1 MIKITFVEPGGAQH
15 VVEAEPGISLME
27 VARNGD
33 IPGIDAECGG
43 ACACATCHVYL
54 DERLLHLV
62 GPAIGTE
69 RELLE
74 FTDCFQ
80 EASRLSCQVGIT
92 ENMRDLVVTL
102 PESQGY

>member
-1 MIKITFVEPGGAQH
+1 MIKIVFVAPGGTRH
-15 VVEAEPGISLME
+15 VVEAAPGISLME
-27 VARNGD
+27 AARNGD

-54 DERLLHLV
+54 DEDLLHLV
-62 GPAIGTE
+62 GPATGTE

-80 EASRLSCQVGIT
+80 EASRLSCQVSIS
-92 ENMRDLVVTL
+92 EAMRDLVVTL
-102 PESQGY
+102 PENQGY